1 MVKSKFLTGYL
12 ASTSDLT
19 PIMSE
24 RATAFR
30 EILKALSFFLKVS
43 LQIVRSGLGLKIRAA
58 ILVHLTQSPHPL
70 QSLFATPWTATRQA
84 SLTFA
89 ISWSLLKLMPI
100 ESMMPSNRLIL
111 RHPLLLASIFPSIR
125 VFSNEL
131 ALRIR
136 WPQYWSF
143 SFQ

>member
-24 RATAFR
+24 VATAFR

-43 LQIVRSGLGLKIRAA
+43 LQIVHSGLGLKIRAT
-58 ILVHLTQSPHPL
+58 ILVHPMQSPHPL
-70 QSLFATPWTATRQA
+70 QSLFATLWTAARQA
-84 SLTFA
+84 SLSFA
-89 ISWSLLKLMPI
+89 VSWSLLKLMPI
-100 ESMMPSNRLIL
+100 ESMMPSNHLIL
-111 RHPLLLASIFPSIR
+111 CHPLLLPLIFPSIR

-131 ALRIR
+131 DLHIR
-136 WPQYWSF
+136 WPEYWSF
-143 SFQ
+143 SSQ